1 MAPRRSAAP
10 SSPLQRE
17 QRRTQAERSETT
29 TEQLIKAARE
39 LFARKGFAAT
49 SIEDIVEAAGV
60 TRGALY
66 HHFASKEDLFEAVFE
81 AEQAILGTKV
91 YRALKQQRGALA
103 KVAAGCD
110 EFLTLCRDPEVQQIL
125 LIDGPAVLA
134 DRRTQMWNSSWLPVM
149 IGGLEKAMEEGSL
162 EERPAAPLAHLIFGG
177 LCQGAMMAARS
188 EHPKRSMNE
197 VRQEVKRLIG
207 SIKKDPGSV

>member
-162 EERPAAPLAHLIFGG
+162 EPRPAAPLAHLIFGG
-177 LCQGAMMAARS
+177 LCQGVMMAARS
-188 EHPKRSMNE
+188 DDPKRSMNE
-197 VRQEVKRLIG
+197 VRQEVTRLID
-207 SIKKDPGSV
+207 SIKKDPRST